1 METYTQNGYV
11 AERVLTAS
19 PMELTRLLYEG
30 ALGSID
36 LAIEMLH
43 ANKITER
50 GNAITKA
57 VNIIHE
63 LRGSLNSAA
72 SPEIASRLL
81 RLYIYIQNRLFDGH
95 ARKSEPALL
104 EASRLLRQLYQGWLD
119 VMKRASAESAAQQRA
134 VIESCEIPIAV
145 MSPYASAF
153 DCPSS
158 GRSWAA

>member
-1 METYTQNGYV
+1 MQTYTQNGYF
-11 AERVLTAS
+11 AERVFTAS
-19 PMELTRLLYEG
+19 PLELTRMLYEG

-36 LAIEMLH
+36 LAVEMLH

-50 GNAITKA
+50 GKAITKA

-63 LRGSLNSAA
+63 LRATLNAA
-72 SPEIASRLL
+72 AHPEIAARLE
-81 RLYIYIQNRLFDGH
+81 RLYVYIQNRLFDGH
-95 ARKSEPALL
+95 ARKSEQALL

-119 VMKRASAESAAQQRA
+119 VMKRAAAESATVERTF
-134 VIESCEIPIAV
+134 IESCEIPVAV

-153 DCPSS
+153 AGSSS